1 MAATQTIRSAIS
13 KVEAA
18 YPGFTYDMV
27 VGIMRRGDISINM
40 NESVLRLQ
48 GPVSDADG
56 QSNINNRSRLNF
68 CLAFSCREPSNAVG
82 GRIPRTKQKVRSPQA
97 HPQQNTRRNNG

>member
-1 MAATQTIRSAIS
+1 MAATQTIRSAIG
-13 KVEAA
+13 KVESA
-18 YPGFTYDMV
+18 YPGFTYDLV

-56 QSNINNRSRLNF
+56 SSPNTNLGLNLISF
-68 CLAFSCREPSNAVG
+68 CLQL
-82 GRIPRTKQKVRSPQA
+82 QKTV
-97 HPQQNTRRNNG
+97 